1 MGDKKT
7 KVGEHFEK
15 VKKGLEDTNKKLKEL
30 SGDISGVKS
39 VDVSTIKVVE
49 NTIKGAGGV
58 FDKLISSLTKFTG
71 VVYDGSDIGHNDNN
85 AAGGVEK
92 ASVDTV
98 ITEIKNIID
107 IAEKSGVKIVSGNA
121 GDKVTAAANTD
132 APAVLGGHNNHNNNA
147 AAQGAGNKLVA
158 EVSKADP
165 WAIIDK
171 IKNAIAISP
180 ATLGAGDSE
189 AGALAAA
196 NANANNNNN
205 YGAKTNADLVA
216 AVVLK
221 SIIKGGKFRADNEDA
236 GSIKVA
242 ATTAVNKVLGILD
255 VIIKRTVK
263 SNLDKIGEAV
273 KGIKYSESVETE
285 TRQSDATQSVVTK

>member
-1 MGDKKT
+1 MGDKKS

-15 VKKGLEDTNKKLKEL
+15 VKKGLEDINKKLKEL

-49 NTIKGAGGV
+49 NIIKGAGGV

-107 IAEKSGVKIVSGNA
+107 IAAEKSGVKIVSGNA

-132 APAVLGGHNNHNNNA
+132 APAVLGGHNNNA

-196 NANANNNNN
+196 NANANNNN

-221 SIIKGGKFRADNEDA
+221 SIIKGGKFRADNQDA

-273 KGIKYSESVETE
+273 KGIKYSESVGTE